1 MADELPDFSLHFSF
15 LEDKYE
21 SELLASIDI
30 DKCINSGTNQVVE
43 GETTDNVTE
52 NSTELGN
59 SNNQT
64 VQNNR
69 FIKMSGAEI
78 DDIITRAESKN
89 TKENTKW
96 AVRVFH
102 GKFYLVK

>member
-30 DKCINSGTNQVVE
+30 DKCINSGTNQVAE

-64 VQNNR
+64 IQNNR